1 MLFCSRRLVGEATC
15 PCYNPRVTLAAASGY
30 SNNLLAS
37 ILVLGTSSRMEDA
50 SLKRPQVVIV
60 GAGFGGLEAAKKL
73 ACKDVHVTVI
83 DRTNYHLFQ
92 PLLYQVATAALSP
105 ADIAAP
111 VRAVL
116 GKCRNMEVMLAEV
129 ESVDVAARK
138 VNLGDMEWAYDY
150 LILATGA
157 RHSYFGHDEWEKL
170 APGLKSLEDAIE
182 LRRRLLMAFEYAEKI
197 TDEAARKAA
206 MTFVIIGG
214 GPTGV
219 EMAGAI
225 AEIARYT
232 LAKDFRHID
241 PSQTRVILV
250 EGEPRLLAAFPEDLS
265 ASALK
270 QLVDLRVEVR
280 NGVHATNLSE
290 GGVKVGGEFIPCRVK
305 IWAAGNNASFVG
317 KTLGVPIDKVG
328 RVIVNDDL
336 TIPGRPEIQ
345 VIGDLANFSHQTG
358 KPLPGVSPV
367 AMQQGRHAARNILAM
382 IEGGKP
388 QRFWYWDKGN
398 MATIGRNRAVADLNF
413 VHFSGLPA
421 WLAWL
426 FVHIIFLVGFRN
438 RLVVLFQWA
447 WAYFTFNK
455 GARLITRNFQSETR
469 PPA

>member
-1 MLFCSRRLVGEATC
+1 MNSK
-15 PCYNPRVTLAAASGY
+15 PR
-30 SNNLLAS
+30 
-37 ILVLGTSSRMEDA
+37 
-50 SLKRPQVVIV
+50 VVIV
-60 GAGFGGLEAAKKL
+60 GSGFGGLEAAKKL

-111 VRAVL
+111 VRGVL
-116 GKCRNMEVMLAEV
+116 SKCKNVEVILAEV
-129 ESVDVAARK
+129 QSVDVDAKK
-138 VNLGDMEWAYDY
+138 VKTVDLDIDYDY

-182 LRRRLLMAFEYAEKI
+182 LRRRILLAFEYAEKI
-197 TDEAARKAA
+197 TDEAARHAA
-206 MTFVIIGG
+206 LNFVIIGG

-225 AEIARYT
+225 AEISRHT

-241 PSQTRVILV
+241 PSQARVILI
-250 EGEPRLLAAFPEDLS
+250 EGEPRLLAAYPEDLS
-265 ASALK
+265 ASARK
-270 QLVDLRVEVR
+270 QLEDLGVEVR
-280 NGVHATNLSE
+280 TGARATKLSE
-290 GGVKVGGEFIPCRVK
+290 AGVQVNGEFIPCRVK

-317 KTLGVPIDKVG
+317 KTLGAPVDRAG

-336 TIPGRPEIQ
+336 TIPGHPEVQ
-345 VIGDLANFSHQTG
+345 VIGDLANFPHQTG
-358 KPLPGVSPV
+358 QPLPGISPV
-367 AMQQGRHAARNILAM
+367 AMQEGRHAARNVLAM
-382 IEGGKP
+382 IRGRKP
-388 QRFWYWDKGN
+388 QRFRYWDKGT
-398 MATIGRNRAVADLNF
+398 MATIGRNKAVADLRF
-413 VHFSGLPA
+413 MHLSGLPA

-426 FVHIIFLVGFRN
+426 FVHIVFLVGFRN

-447 WAYFTFNK
+447 WAYLTFDK
-455 GARLITRNFQSETR
+455 GARLITRNFQSEQR

>member
-1 MLFCSRRLVGEATC
+1 ME
-15 PCYNPRVTLAAASGY
+15 NPPTE
-30 SNNLLAS
+30 
-37 ILVLGTSSRMEDA
+37 M
-50 SLKRPQVVIV
+50 PHVVIV
-60 GAGFGGLEAAKKL
+60 GAGFGGLQTAKKL
-73 ACKDVHVTVI
+73 ACKNVHVTVI

-116 GKCRNMEVMLAEV
+116 SKCKNMEVMLAEV
-129 ESVDVAARK
+129 QSVDVDAK
-138 VNLGDMEWAYDY
+138 KIKTTDMEIAYDF
-150 LILATGA
+150 LIVATGA
-157 RHSYFGHDEWEKL
+157 RHSYFGHNEWEKL

-182 LRRRLLMAFEYAEKI
+182 LRRRLLLAFEYAEKI

-241 PSQTRVILV
+241 PSQARVILI

-265 ASALK
+265 ASAMK
-270 QLVDLRVEVR
+270 QLVALGVDVR
-280 NGVHATNLSE
+280 TGTRATNLSE
-290 GGVKVGGEFIPCRVK
+290 AGLQAGDQFIPCRVK

-317 KTLGVPIDKVG
+317 QTLGMPVDRVG

-336 TIPGRPEIQ
+336 TIPGHPEVQ

-358 KPLPGVSPV
+358 EPLPGVSPV
-367 AMQQGRHAARNILAM
+367 AMQQGRHAARNVLAM
-382 IEGGKP
+382 IQGRKP
-388 QRFWYWDKGN
+388 QRFRYWDKGN
-398 MATIGRNRAVADLNF
+398 IATIGRNKAVADLKF
-413 VHFSGLPA
+413 VHLSGLPA

-426 FVHIIFLVGFRN
+426 FVHIVFLVGFRN
-438 RLVVLFQWA
+438 RLLVLFQWA
-447 WAYFTFNK
+447 WAYFTFDK
-455 GARLITRNFQSETR
+455 GARLITRNFQSEQR

>member
-1 MLFCSRRLVGEATC
+1 
-15 PCYNPRVTLAAASGY
+15 
-30 SNNLLAS
+30 
-37 ILVLGTSSRMEDA
+37 ME
-50 SLKRPQVVIV
+50 STPEEKPHVVIV

-73 ACKDVHVTVI
+73 AGQDVRVTVI

-111 VRAVL
+111 VRAIL
-116 GKCRNMEVMLAEV
+116 SKCKNMEVILAEV
-129 ESVDVAARK
+129 QSVDVEAK
-138 VNLGDMEWAYDY
+138 KIKTIDLEIPYDF

-157 RHSYFGHDEWEKL
+157 RHSYFGHNEWEKL

-232 LAKDFRHID
+232 LAKDFRNID
-241 PSQTRVILV
+241 PSKARVILI
-250 EGEPRLLAAFPEDLS
+250 EGEPRLLASFPEDLS
-265 ASALK
+265 ASAMK
-270 QLVDLRVEVR
+270 QLVDLGVEVR
-280 NGVHATNLSE
+280 TSVRATNLTE
-290 GGVKVGGEFIPCRVK
+290 AGLQVGDEFIPCRVK

-317 KTLGVPIDKVG
+317 KTLGVPIDRVG
-328 RVIVNDDL
+328 RVMVNDDL
-336 TIPGRPEIQ
+336 TIPGHPEVQ
-345 VIGDLANFSHQTG
+345 VIGDLANFSYQTG
-358 KPLPGVSPV
+358 QPLPGVSPV
-367 AMQQGRHAARNILAM
+367 AMQQGRHAARNILRM
-382 IEGGKP
+382 IKNREP
-388 QRFWYWDKGN
+388 RRFRYWNKGS
-398 MATIGRNRAVADLNF
+398 MATIGRHRAVADLNF
-413 VHFSGLPA
+413 VHLSGLPA
-421 WLAWL
+421 WLVWL

-438 RLVVLFQWA
+438 RLAVLFQWA
-447 WAYFTFNK
+447 WAYLTFNA

>member
-1 MLFCSRRLVGEATC
+1 MQNTPEKK
-15 PCYNPRVTLAAASGY
+15 PH
-30 SNNLLAS
+30 
-37 ILVLGTSSRMEDA
+37 
-50 SLKRPQVVIV
+50 VVIV

-73 ACKDVHVTVI
+73 ACKDVRVTVI

-116 GKCRNMEVMLAEV
+116 SKCKNMEVILAEV
-129 ESVDVAARK
+129 QSVDVAAK
-138 VNLGDMEWAYDY
+138 KIKTTDMEIPYDF

-157 RHSYFGHDEWEKL
+157 RHSYFGHNEWEKL

-206 MTFVIIGG
+206 ITFVIIGG

-241 PSQTRVILV
+241 PSQARVILI
-250 EGEPRLLAAFPEDLS
+250 EGEPRLLASFPEDLS
-265 ASALK
+265 SSAMK
-270 QLVDLRVEVR
+270 QLVDLGVEVR
-280 NGVHATNLSE
+280 TAVRATNLTE
-290 GGVKVGGEFIPCRVK
+290 TGLQVGDEFIPCRVK

-317 KTLGVPIDKVG
+317 KTLGVAVDRVG
-328 RVIVNDDL
+328 RVMVDDDL
-336 TIPGRPEIQ
+336 TIPGHPEVQ

-358 KPLPGVSPV
+358 QPLPGVSPV
-367 AMQQGRHAARNILAM
+367 AMQQGRHAARNILRM
-382 IEGGKP
+382 IKNREP
-388 QRFWYWDKGN
+388 RPFRYWDKGS
-398 MATIGRNRAVADLNF
+398 MATIGRNKAVADLNF
-413 VHFSGLPA
+413 VHLSGLPA
-421 WLAWL
+421 WLVWL

-438 RLVVLFQWA
+438 RLAVLFQWA
-447 WAYFTFNK
+447 WAYLTFNA
-455 GARLITRNFQSETR
+455 GARLITRNFQSEMR

>member
-1 MLFCSRRLVGEATC
+1 MENL
-15 PCYNPRVTLAAASGY
+15 PRQKP
-30 SNNLLAS
+30 
-37 ILVLGTSSRMEDA
+37 R
-50 SLKRPQVVIV
+50 VVIV

-73 ACKDVHVTVI
+73 ACKDVFVTVI

-111 VRAVL
+111 IRGIL
-116 GKCRNMEVMLAEV
+116 SKCENMEVILAELC
-129 ESVDVAARK
+129 SVDVNAKK
-138 VNLGDMEWAYDY
+138 VKLSDGAELDYDF
-150 LILATGA
+150 LVLATGA

-182 LRRRLLMAFEYAEKI
+182 VRRRLLMAFEYAERI
-197 TDEAARKAA
+197 TDEAARRAA

-225 AEIARYT
+225 AEIARHT
-232 LAKDFRHID
+232 LAKDFCHID
-241 PSQTRVILV
+241 PSQARVILV
-250 EGEPRLLAAFPEDLS
+250 EGDPRLLAAFPEDLS

-270 QLVDLRVEVR
+270 QLVDLGVEVR
-280 NGVHATNLSE
+280 TGARATDLTETGVQ
-290 GGVKVGGEFIPCRVK
+290 VGDEFIPCRVK

-317 KTLGVPIDKVG
+317 KTLRVPVDPVG
-328 RVIVNDDL
+328 RVLVNNDL
-336 TIPGRPEIQ
+336 TIAGHPEVQ
-345 VIGDLANFSHQTG
+345 VIGDLANFPYQTG
-358 KPLPGVSPV
+358 QPLPGVSPV
-367 AMQQGRHAARNILAM
+367 AMQQGRHAAHNILAM
-382 IEGGKP
+382 IEGRKP
-388 QRFWYWDKGN
+388 QRFWYWDKGS
-398 MATIGRNRAVADLNF
+398 MATIGRNKAVADLNV

-421 WLAWL
+421 WLVWL
-426 FVHIIFLVGFRN
+426 FVHILFLVGFRN
-438 RLVVLFQWA
+438 RVVVLFQWA

>member
-1 MLFCSRRLVGEATC
+1 MDDTTEEKLR
-15 PCYNPRVTLAAASGY
+15 
-30 SNNLLAS
+30 
-37 ILVLGTSSRMEDA
+37 
-50 SLKRPQVVIV
+50 VVIV
-60 GAGFGGLEAAKKL
+60 GAGSGGLEAAKKF
-73 ACKDVHVTVI
+73 ACQDVRVTVI

-111 VRAVL
+111 VRGIL
-116 GKCRNMEVMLAEV
+116 SKCKNIEVILAEV
-129 ESVDVAARK
+129 ESVDIEARK
-138 VNLGDMEWAYDY
+138 IKTTDMEIPYDF

-157 RHSYFGHDEWEKL
+157 RHSYFGHNEWEKL

-197 TDEAARKAA
+197 TDDAARKAA

-241 PSQTRVILV
+241 PSQARVILI
-250 EGEPRLLAAFPEDLS
+250 EGEPRLLASFPEDLS
-265 ASALK
+265 ASATK
-270 QLVDLRVEVR
+270 QLVDLGVEVR
-280 NGVHATNLSE
+280 TGVRATNLTE
-290 GGVKVGGEFIPCRVK
+290 AGLQLGDEFIPCRVK

-317 KTLGVPIDKVG
+317 KTLGVPVDRVG
-328 RVIVNDDL
+328 RVMVNDDL
-336 TIPGRPEIQ
+336 TIPGHPEVQ
-345 VIGDLANFSHQTG
+345 VIGDLANFSHQNG
-358 KPLPGVSPV
+358 QPLPGVSPV
-367 AMQQGRHAARNILAM
+367 AMQQGRHAAKNILRM
-382 IEGGKP
+382 IKNREP
-388 QRFWYWDKGN
+388 QRFRYWDKGS
-398 MATIGRNRAVADLNF
+398 MATIGRHRAVADLNF
-413 VHFSGLPA
+413 VRLSGLPA
-421 WLAWL
+421 WLVWL

-438 RLVVLFQWA
+438 RLAVLFQWA
-447 WAYFTFNK
+447 WAYFTFNA

>member
-1 MLFCSRRLVGEATC
+1 MENPPTET
-15 PCYNPRVTLAAASGY
+15 PRV
-30 SNNLLAS
+30 
-37 ILVLGTSSRMEDA
+37 
-50 SLKRPQVVIV
+50 VII
-60 GAGFGGLEAAKKL
+60 GAGFGGLEAAKKFGG
-73 ACKDVHVTVI
+73 KNVRVTVI

-92 PLLYQVATAALSP
+92 PLRYQVATAALSP

-116 GKCRNMEVMLAEV
+116 SKCKNTEVMLAEV
-129 ESVDVAARK
+129 QSVDVNAKKIRTT
-138 VNLGDMEWAYDY
+138 DTEITYDF

-157 RHSYFGHDEWEKL
+157 RHSYFGHNEWERL

-197 TDEAARKAA
+197 TDEAAREAA

-219 EMAGAI
+219 EMSGAI

-241 PSQTRVILV
+241 PSQARVILI
-250 EGEPRLLAAFPEDLS
+250 EGEPRVLDAFPEDLS

-270 QLVDLRVEVR
+270 QLVDLGVEVR
-280 NGVHATNLSE
+280 TGVHATNLTDS
-290 GGVKVGGEFIPCRVK
+290 GLQVGDEFIACRVK
-305 IWAAGNNASFVG
+305 VWAAGNNASFVG
-317 KTLGVPIDKVG
+317 KALGVSVDRVG
-328 RVIVNDDL
+328 RVLVNNDL
-336 TIPGRPEIQ
+336 TIPGHSEVQ

-358 KPLPGVSPV
+358 NPLPGVSPV
-367 AMQQGRHAARNILAM
+367 AMQQGRHAAHNILAM
-382 IEGGKP
+382 LDGRRP
-388 QRFWYWDKGN
+388 QRFWYWDKGS
-398 MATIGRNRAVADLNF
+398 MATIGRNKAVADLNL
-413 VHFSGLPA
+413 VHISGFPA

-426 FVHIIFLVGFRN
+426 FVHVLFLVGFRN
-438 RLVVLFQWA
+438 RLAVLFQWG